1 MKPDRESSAGL
12 SLLTEQDGWPVTWK
26 GENYCNIMQGEK
38 DRGGSLFWRGS
49 SQKRPYA
56 PAGCPSVQYQV
67 RSPEVLQNF
76 AIFPIILNPV

>member
-38 DRGGSLFWRGS
+38 DGCSLFYVGNPNLS
-49 SQKRPYA
+49 
-56 PAGCPSVQYQV
+56 
-67 RSPEVLQNF
+67 
-76 AIFPIILNPV
+76 FPPIR